1 MSFTSTQLA
10 AIETA
15 IGTGELKV
23 VYDGKEII
31 YRSMDDLIKARD
43 RIKADLQASGGL
55 PAATRTSYAS
65 RSRD

>member
-1 MSFTSTQLA
+1 MSFTTAQLT

-23 VYDGKEII
+23 VYEGKEVQ
-31 YRSMDDLIKARD
+31 YRSMDDLLKARD
-43 RIKADLQASGGL
+43 RIRSELQSSGSIT
-55 PAATRTSYAS
+55 ATPRTSYTS